1 MANLHMLCEVKYEN
15 ALALNA
21 KGHLV
26 SQDDGYRI
34 PGELYS
40 ETALYLWK
48 GIWKAHQLAFAS
60 ALLLSLFLLSYKC

>member
-26 SQDDGYRI
+26 SQDMATESQGSSTQKLLCI
-34 PGELYS
+34 S
-40 ETALYLWK
+40 EKEFEKLTN
-48 GIWKAHQLAFAS
+48 
-60 ALLLSLFLLSYKC
+60 